1 MPKGA
6 RSRLLIACSSIF
18 MAFYGKLLRKQFFC
32 LNEKSIRRNV
42 LAQLPRRYL
51 SVQSELSK
59 YLAGNR
65 DTRWCWLAY
74 DIRRI
79 LLLLVSLDARRR
91 KENFCFLNY
100 MRPVE
105 ICIWHGPL
113 DDDER
118 HPMRFGLHKVQEG
131 CHSFPLK
138 SRSV

>member
-1 MPKGA
+1 MK
-6 RSRLLIACSSIF
+6 SRFDEMFSRNCRDDICRYKVSSQNI
-18 MAFYGKLLRKQFFC
+18 
-32 LNEKSIRRNV
+32 
-42 LAQLPRRYL
+42 
-51 SVQSELSK
+51 
-59 YLAGNR
+59 LAGNR
-65 DTRWCWLAY
+65 DARWCWLAY

-105 ICIWHGPL
+105 ICILHGPL